1 MAAEKLLPQNVEA
14 EAGVLGSLLI
24 SPDAIVQVAD
34 FLHSEDFYRESHRTI
49 FQAAVELYEAGEP
62 ADLITLTD
70 ELARRGKLD
79 EVGGAAYVSSLANQV
94 PTSLN
99 IKQYARIVERTS
111 ILRRLIQAASQIA
124 AVAYNDP
131 DAEAALQQSE
141 QLLAGVSQRYARTD
155 LEHIREALRDYINKL
170 DQLHD
175 HRGAIVGV
183 ASGFSDL
190 DRMTGGLQK
199 SDLVILAARPSVGK
213 TALALSLAHNTSLR
227 FGHSVAI
234 FSLEM
239 SKEQLVQR
247 LLSMDAAVDQQK
259 LRTGYLTDDE
269 WDRISD
275 SFGKLSEANI
285 YIDDTPGISMVE
297 MRSKAR
303 RLMQE
308 RGFDVLIVDYLQLMQ
323 GSSSNGNSSRGHEN
337 RVQEISE
344 ISRGLKGIARELNI
358 PVVALSQLSRAVE
371 SRNDKKPQLSDLRES
386 GAIEQDADIVM
397 FIYRDEVYNPDTDR
411 KNIADIIVAK
421 HRNGPIG
428 QISLYFQAAQTRY
441 RDLELRTPDF

>member
-1 MAAEKLLPQNVEA
+1 MAVEKLLPQNVEA
-14 EAGVLGSLLI
+14 EVGVLGSLLI

-34 FLHSEDFYRESHRTI
+34 FLHADDFYRESNRVI
-49 FQAAVELYEAGEP
+49 FQAALDLYETGEP

-111 ILRRLIQAASQIA
+111 ILRRLIQAAGQIA
-124 AVAYNDP
+124 AVAYNEP
-131 DAEAALQQSE
+131 DADAALQESE
-141 QLLAGVSQRYARTD
+141 QLLSGVSQRYARTD

-183 ASGFSDL
+183 ASGFADL

-199 SDLVILAARPSVGK
+199 SDLIILAARPSVGK
-213 TALALSLAHNTSLR
+213 TALALSLAHNSSLR

-247 LLSMDAAVDQQK
+247 LLSMDAGVDSQK
-259 LRTGYLTDDE
+259 LRTGYLSDDE

-275 SFGKLSEANI
+275 SVGKLSETNI
-285 YIDDTPGISMVE
+285 YIDDTPGISLVE

-303 RLMQE
+303 RLMQD
-308 RGFDVLIVDYLQLMQ
+308 RGFDVLVVDYLQLMQ
-323 GSSSNGNSSRGHEN
+323 GSTSSGTSRGHEN

-358 PVVALSQLSRAVE
+358 PVLALSQLSRAVE
-371 SRNDKKPQLSDLRES
+371 SRNDKKPVLSDLRES
-386 GAIEQDADIVM
+386 GSIEQDADIVM
-397 FIYRDEVYNPDTDR
+397 FIYRDEVYNSDTDR
-411 KNIADIIVAK
+411 KNIADILVAK

-441 RDLELRTPDF
+441 RDLELRTIDY